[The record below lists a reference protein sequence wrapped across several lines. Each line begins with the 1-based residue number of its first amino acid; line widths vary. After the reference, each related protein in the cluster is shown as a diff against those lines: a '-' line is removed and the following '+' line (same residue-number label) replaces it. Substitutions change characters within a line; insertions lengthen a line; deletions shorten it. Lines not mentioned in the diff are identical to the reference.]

1 MLLILG
7 IDLLILGVIWFAF
20 DQALRRKGAGSVG
33 RQDAEAVLLRHAH
46 LVFLPAG
53 PIIVLVA
60 TLL

>member
-7 IDLLILGVIWFAF
+7 IDLLILGVIWVAF

-53 PIIVLVA
+53 LIIVLLA